1 MAKRKITQM
10 KHLLVFTLSLVSLN
24 IYAHSPISD
33 CPHLKQGKPKV
44 SDFVT
49 CREGYA
55 IGYSYALKSAD
66 WVVYRLEKED
76 GVVVDRQNDFRPD
89 EDMPVVY
96 QTTPADYDEP
106 VYDMG
111 HLANSES
118 LDGTI
123 TENSETFLMSNMTP
137 QLPGFNRAI
146 WKGLENRERKWANKM
161 GVVFVFM
168 GPLYDNS
175 PSVIGNNV
183 LIPSAFW
190 KIIYDPSMDDAIAF
204 LIPHEKLRTSKLSE
218 YLVSV
223 DEIEDASGLDFFK
236 MFDDAHQNELES
248 QVQPRQ
254 W

>member
-1 MAKRKITQM
+1 M
-10 KHLLVFTLSLVSLN
+10 KYQVMLALSLLSLN
-24 IYAHSPISD
+24 IYAHSPLSA
-33 CPHLKQGKPKV
+33 CPHLEQGKPKV
-44 SDFVT
+44 SDFVA

-55 IGYSYALKSAD
+55 IGYSYTLKSAD

-89 EDMPVVY
+89 KDMPEAY
-96 QTTPADYDEP
+96 QTTPADYEEP

-146 WKGLENRERKWANKM
+146 WKGLENRERKWADKK
-161 GVVFVFM
+161 GVVFVYM
-168 GPLYDNS
+168 GPLYESSSN
-175 PSVIGNNV
+175 VIGNNV
-183 LIPSAFW
+183 LVPSAFW
-190 KIIYDPSMDDAIAF
+190 KIIYDPAADDAIAF
-204 LIPHEKLRTSKLSE
+204 LIPHQKLKTGMLSE
-218 YLVSV
+218 YLVSI
-223 DEIEDASGLDFFK
+223 DEIETASGLDFFSV
-236 MFDDAHQNELES
+236 FDSVQQSGLES
-248 QVQPRQ
+248 KAQVRQ